1 VNYFVLIYDRRERKL
16 QELREFDESDRA
28 AAESFRHQSLRRS
41 LKDHLDQD
49 IVLFQA
55 ASREALQNTHG
66 SYFLSPEELVAR
78 AREAAEA
85 S

>member
-1 VNYFVLIYDRRERKL
+1 MNYFVLIYDRRERKL
-16 QELREFDESDRA
+16 QELREFEETDRA
-28 AAESFRHQSLRRS
+28 AAELFRLQALRRS
-41 LKDHLDQD
+41 LNEGLDQD
-49 IVLFQA
+49 IVLFQTT
-55 ASREALQNTHG
+55 SRETLQNTHG